1 MIQLYL
7 SASCPFCQKVLR
19 AARQMGLEEGKDFTT
34 VNAASGTPGADVV
47 VRVGGDYMVPF
58 LIDGDMSMYE
68 SDDIIAYLKKNVGR
82 SSSI

>member
-19 AARQMGLEEGKDFTT
+19 ASREMGLEEGKDFTT

-47 VRVGGDYMVPF
+47 KKVGGDYMVPF
-58 LIDGDMSMYE
+58 LIDGDHFMYE
-68 SDDIIAYLKKNVGR
+68 SDDIIVYLKKNGGR
-82 SSSI
+82 S